1 MQTNILHRNQ
11 YEIWEILH
19 VEAVDGLLLQAGC
32 ACFVLCGNLTY
43 RLHFLSSVNAGRG
56 EESLSAE
63 LLAMMHALYILTA
76 LVLSSSSARA
86 SFPATL
92 RQQTVVARH
101 HNRGDVSILESAK
114 QHSDRPSI
122 ILGKNC
128 VIDRA
133 LGRLAFIHRYP
144 AANMGKPSAVSS
156 HINLSTTKHNQL
168 QSALSI
174 RGGASSNKVQSI
186 IQSILDSSLPEPIK
200 RIILMICKLLE
211 DLTGFDILPQVET
224 KKSKA
229 GKLKAKDVLIE
240 EVSSKRKGGKSRQ
253 SKCRKSEVEDDANVA
268 SPTTTKSVAA
278 DKKVDESANDE
289 SEAEDA
295 TENESKDTT
304 ITTPTP
310 SKPKKTDAA
319 SKKFLSNNLKSS
331 NPNYRIQREL
341 KEFISSPPPGLSVK
355 ISGKNVRLW
364 IITLTMPQNTIY
376 AGEVYKLR
384 VQFPSQYPTVPPS
397 VYFLPPTPRH
407 EHVYTNG
414 DICLSLLGK
423 DWRPIMTAQSLA
435 QAIMSILCGAQR
447 KSLPMDNS
455 RHAGNKP
462 GQRQDDWVYHDDN
475 C

>member
-1 MQTNILHRNQ
+1 MKAI
-11 YEIWEILH
+11 
-19 VEAVDGLLLQAGC
+19 
-32 ACFVLCGNLTY
+32 FVL
-43 RLHFLSSVNAGRG
+43 SI
-56 EESLSAE
+56 SA
-63 LLAMMHALYILTA
+63 ILF
-76 LVLSSSSARA
+76 SDARA
-86 SFPATL
+86 SFPATRVL
-92 RQQTVVARH
+92 RSHIPGSTKHQ
-101 HNRGDVSILESAK
+101 DVSSRNVPSSFVTDEKIITLKNRAARRVAFLHRHLDAILPTSMGGTQVREV
-114 QHSDRPSI
+114 QP
-122 ILGKNC
+122 KNN
-128 VIDRA
+128 R
-133 LGRLAFIHRYP
+133 
-144 AANMGKPSAVSS
+144 NS
-156 HINLSTTKHNQL
+156 L
-168 QSALSI
+168 QSALTI
-174 RGGASSNKVQSI
+174 RGGASSNTVQNVMR
-186 IQSILDSSLPEPIK
+186 SILDSSLPEPIK
-200 RIILMICKLLE
+200 QIIRMICKMIEDFTGMKLLPE
-211 DLTGFDILPQVET
+211 ES

-229 GKLKAKDVLIE
+229 RKSKPKELLVE
-240 EVSSKRKGGKSRQ
+240 EVSVRRKSSKSRQ
-253 SKCRKSEVEDDANVA
+253 SKSRKAVDNNDHGSSIN
-268 SPTTTKSVAA
+268 TKS
-278 DKKVDESANDE
+278 
-289 SEAEDA
+289 SELSEEEKDSDNEAVKATTSNETAEDK
-295 TENESKDTT
+295 SKVETP
-304 ITTPTP
+304 PTP
-310 SKPKKTDAA
+310 KPKPKTDTA

-364 IITLTMPQNTIY
+364 VITLTMPENTIY

-384 VQFPSQYPTVPPS
+384 VQFPANYPTSPPS

>member
-1 MQTNILHRNQ
+1 
-11 YEIWEILH
+11 
-19 VEAVDGLLLQAGC
+19 
-32 ACFVLCGNLTY
+32 
-43 RLHFLSSVNAGRG
+43 
-56 EESLSAE
+56 
-63 LLAMMHALYILTA
+63 
-76 LVLSSSSARA
+76 
-86 SFPATL
+86 
-92 RQQTVVARH
+92 
-101 HNRGDVSILESAK
+101 
-114 QHSDRPSI
+114 
-122 ILGKNC
+122 
-128 VIDRA
+128 
-133 LGRLAFIHRYP
+133 
-144 AANMGKPSAVSS
+144 
-156 HINLSTTKHNQL
+156 
-168 QSALSI
+168 
-174 RGGASSNKVQSI
+174 
-186 IQSILDSSLPEPIK
+186 
-200 RIILMICKLLE
+200 
-211 DLTGFDILPQVET
+211 
-224 KKSKA
+224 
-229 GKLKAKDVLIE
+229 LIE

-364 IITLTMPQNTIY
+364 IITLKMPQNTIY

-384 VQFPSQYPTVPPS
+384 VQFPPQYPTVPPS
-397 VYFLPPTPRH
+397 AYFLPPTPRH

>member
-1 MQTNILHRNQ
+1 MITKALFILSTS
-11 YEIWEILH
+11 
-19 VEAVDGLLLQAGC
+19 ALLC
-32 ACFVLCGNLTY
+32 
-43 RLHFLSSVNAGRG
+43 SD
-56 EESLSAE
+56 
-63 LLAMMHALYILTA
+63 
-76 LVLSSSSARA
+76 ARA
-86 SFPATL
+86 SFPA
-92 RQQTVVARH
+92 ARVYRNQIH
-101 HNRGDVSILESAK
+101 VSTKYGDVSSQNGISLKVGDE
-114 QHSDRPSI
+114 
-122 ILGKNC
+122 
-128 VIDRA
+128 
-133 LGRLAFIHRYP
+133 
-144 AANMGKPSAVSS
+144 MT
-156 HINLSTTKHNQL
+156 INLKNHAARRVAFLHRHRDVILPTSKSSTHSIGGAEVKKVEMVKSRNSL
-168 QSALSI
+168 QSALKI
-174 RGGASSNKVQSI
+174 RGGASSSTVQNFMR
-186 IQSILDSSLPEPIK
+186 SILDSSLPEPIK
-200 RIILMICKLLE
+200 QFIRMICKMI
-211 DLTGFDILPQVET
+211 DDFTGFKLLPDEK

-229 GKLKAKDVLIE
+229 RKSKLKEALVE
-240 EVSSKRKGGKSRQ
+240 EVSVKRRSSKPRQ
-253 SKCRKSEVEDDANVA
+253 SKSRKPVDNNARESSIKTTSALSEEETGSDDETV
-268 SPTTTKSVAA
+268 TTVTSNETNDVKTKSAIP
-278 DKKVDESANDE
+278 
-289 SEAEDA
+289 A
-295 TENESKDTT
+295 T
-304 ITTPTP
+304 P
-310 SKPKKTDAA
+310 KPKPKADTA

-364 IITLTMPQNTIY
+364 VITLTMPENTIY

-384 VQFPSQYPTVPPS
+384 VQFPANYPTSPPS